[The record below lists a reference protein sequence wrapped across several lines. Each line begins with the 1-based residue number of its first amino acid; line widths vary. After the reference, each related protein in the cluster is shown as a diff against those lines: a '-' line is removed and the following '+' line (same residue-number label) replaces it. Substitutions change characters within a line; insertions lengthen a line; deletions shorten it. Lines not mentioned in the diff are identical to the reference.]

1 MMNVDRNLEI
11 EIVLFKIM
19 ILWRAKSKFAKNER
33 RRGDEKGGEGKPYLS
48 LSRRRLMG
56 GEKLEEHWKI
66 LRNLGDRRYTSLIYY
81 IIILHNPKLSA
92 TKI

>member
-33 RRGDEKGGEGKPYLS
+33 RRGGERGGGKPYLS
-48 LSRRRLMG
+48 RADVSR
-56 GEKLEEHWKI
+56 
-66 LRNLGDRRYTSLIYY
+66 
-81 IIILHNPKLSA
+81 
-92 TKI
+92 

>member
-33 RRGDEKGGEGKPYLS
+33 RRGVRGGEGKPYY
-48 LSRRRLMG
+48 LSRADVSR
-56 GEKLEEHWKI
+56 
-66 LRNLGDRRYTSLIYY
+66 
-81 IIILHNPKLSA
+81 
-92 TKI
+92 

>member
-33 RRGDEKGGEGKPYLS
+33 RRGDEKGGEGKPYVSLS
-48 LSRRRLMG
+48 LAQTSHVSV
-56 GEKLEEHWKI
+56 EKLEEH
-66 LRNLGDRRYTSLIYY
+66 
-81 IIILHNPKLSA
+81 
-92 TKI
+92 